1 MSQQSQSQTIPMY
14 YEARVNLVDSNQ
26 VPMRH
31 ARCAT
36 TSGANC
42 EHMQRIIL
50 VPSLTGSAEKGHSK
64 LEWFWW

>member
-1 MSQQSQSQTIPMY
+1 MY

-31 ARCAT
+31 ARCPT

-50 VPSLTGSAEKGHSK
+50 LLSLTGSAEIDA
-64 LEWFWW
+64 